1 MWSESNPNGTRPRI
15 GAKNAY
21 LSDRTN
27 ANWSYF
33 LIKNIQ
39 LSYEFKTRHIQSMQ
53 VYVNA
58 QNYISFA
65 NHTGYNP
72 INGDVSHPW
81 AKIITLGINAKF

>member
-1 MWSESNPNGTRPRI
+1 MPTYPTVLMPI
-15 GAKNAY
+15 GVI
-21 LSDRTN
+21 S
-27 ANWSYF
+27 
-33 LIKNIQ
+33 
-39 LSYEFKTRHIQSMQ
+39 EFKTRHIQSMQ

-65 NHTGYNP
+65 NHSGYNP

>member
-1 MWSESNPNGTRPRI
+1 MLTCI
-15 GAKNAY
+15 Y
-21 LSDRTN
+21 LCRTLLFF
-27 ANWSYF
+27 APYADF
-33 LIKNIQ
+33 FDKNIQ

-65 NHTGYNP
+65 NHSGYNP